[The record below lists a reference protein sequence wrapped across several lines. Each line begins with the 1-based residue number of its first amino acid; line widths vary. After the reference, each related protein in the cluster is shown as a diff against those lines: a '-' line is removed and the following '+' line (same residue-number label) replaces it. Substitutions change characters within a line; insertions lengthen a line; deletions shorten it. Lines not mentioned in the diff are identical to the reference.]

1 MNAMQKIVL
10 TITATIIVAA
20 DAHAGRWL
28 SRDPIQEGA
37 GFVQRDPL
45 PNDPNLYAFVDNN
58 PVIFVDPLGLYL
70 AAVDGTDS
78 EYWVGQKQHGS
89 FVKSFARDYA
99 PLGDVDYEN
108 GPNLFGG
115 GVSSTVD
122 EVYNGISA
130 ALKKNPKEDINLV
143 GHSRGGL
150 IVILVAKKLH
160 DNPPPCTKG
169 EVKFMGLYDAV
180 DRYLWADGSVIP
192 DNVDFVAHARRD
204 PGVNSRPLFGNTGT
218 SGGKVYVQQFFW
230 VTHSGAGG
238 DPWGGD
244 HPTMTTTLSSPRA
257 GGNVTVPTITKDQDE
272 AGSRLV
278 DQWMRNNARQ
288 NGVNIP

>member
-1 MNAMQKIVL
+1 MKTTQKILLAVGAIIFTTQVQAVMYFARPYDPNAAHWL
-10 TITATIIVAA
+10 T
-20 DAHAGRWL
+20 
-28 SRDPIQEGA
+28 RDPIGEQGGQNLY
-37 GFVQRDPL
+37 GFV
-45 PNDPNLYAFVDNN
+45 NNN
-58 PVIFVDPLGLYL
+58 PVNNVDALGFYL

-78 EYWVGQKQHGS
+78 EKWVGQLHHGS
-89 FVKSFARDYA
+89 FVLNFYNDYI
-99 PLGDVDYEN
+99 GSGGKDYEN

-115 GVSSTVD
+115 GVSSTVNK
-122 EVYNGISA
+122 VYNNIYDV
-130 ALKKNPKEDINLV
+130 LKKNPKEDINLV

-169 EVKFMGLYDAV
+169 EIKFMGLYDAV

-204 PGVNSRPLFGNTGT
+204 PGVHSRPWFGNTGT
-218 SGGKVYVQQFFW
+218 SGGKVYMQQFFW

-244 HPTMTTTLSSPRA
+244 HPTIN
-257 GGNVTVPTITKDQDE
+257 GVPTITQQQDIDD
-272 AGSRLV
+272 SKQV
-278 DQWMRNNARQ
+278 DEWMRNNARMTGL
-288 NGVNIP
+288 NGL